1 MSERGEQLLM
11 VMRGDEQAARA
22 DVAAFFEARGW
33 VPRVREDGSI
43 AYERGSR
50 GRTVLL
56 GALAGGRFFLT
67 GIIETREDA
76 HTTDVIYRWGPSEG
90 LALGGTMGRQRAGR
104 AHAETADALQ
114 KHLESTGRLLR
125 TSRR

>member
-56 GALAGGRFFLT
+56 GALAGRRFFLT